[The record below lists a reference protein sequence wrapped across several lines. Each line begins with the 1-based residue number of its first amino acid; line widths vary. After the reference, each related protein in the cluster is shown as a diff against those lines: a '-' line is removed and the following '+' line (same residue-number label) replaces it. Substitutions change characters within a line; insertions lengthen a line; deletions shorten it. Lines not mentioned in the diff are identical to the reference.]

1 MTKTRFFGAA
11 TLLSVLIGSPASAQ
25 HMIDEPGMY
34 AFYHPNG
41 DLGIASARSP
51 VDARAMAPRLVMR
64 HHRLGV
70 NRRSCRSDAKI
81 AIGMVERIHSGLIDH
96 VLCRGRRCNQYGK

>member
-1 MTKTRFFGAA
+1 MMRRSKMTKTRFFGAA

-41 DLGIASARSP
+41 DLGIGSARPP
-51 VDARAMAPRLVMR
+51 VDAQAMLPRLVMR
-64 HHRLGV
+64 HPIT
-70 NRRSCRSDAKI
+70 RSMKSRK
-81 AIGMVERIHSGLIDH
+81 
-96 VLCRGRRCNQYGK
+96 